1 MSGIEGHNGYYLRKS
16 GERVSELLSRQFIV
30 PTLPSAPTSTTL
42 RWRDGEYDVDF
53 RVGEMCRVRQGG
65 EWMFYRLDD
74 ISNGVAVWSN
84 ANASELPDMTD
95 YYTKQEVDSRLEDK
109 ADVTDLPDLDNY
121 YTKRQV
127 DDLISD
133 IESPGGGG
141 GGVVYITQEEY
152 DALKEADSIVERKIY
167 FVTINDEPS
176 ALYIGKI
183 LIAQR
188 EEGQKG
194 FTYNFPIIF

>member
-65 EWMFYRLDD
+65 EWVFYRLDD

-127 DDLISD
+127 DGLISD

>member
-65 EWMFYRLDD
+65 EWVFYRLDD

-109 ADVTDLPDLDNY
+109 ADVDDLGDY

-133 IESPGGGG
+133 IETPGGGG

>member
-109 ADVTDLPDLDNY
+109 ADVTDLGDY

>member
-65 EWMFYRLDD
+65 EWVFYRLDD
-74 ISNGVAVWSN
+74 VSNGVAVWSN

-109 ADVTDLPDLDNY
+109 ADVDDLGDY

-133 IESPGGGG
+133 IETPGGSG

>member
-65 EWMFYRLDD
+65 EWVFYRLDD

-133 IESPGGGG
+133 IEVPGGGG

>member
-65 EWMFYRLDD
+65 EWVFYRLDD

-109 ADVTDLPDLDNY
+109 ADVTDLGDY

-133 IESPGGGG
+133 IEPPGGGG

>member
-65 EWMFYRLDD
+65 EWVFYRLDD
-74 ISNGVAVWSN
+74 VSNGVAVWSN

-109 ADVTDLPDLDNY
+109 ADVTDLPDLDDY

-133 IESPGGGG
+133 IEAPGGG

-152 DALKEADSIVERKIY
+152 DALKETDSIVERKIY

>member
-42 RWRDGEYDVDF
+42 KWRDGEYDVDF
-53 RVGEMCRVRQGG
+53 RVGEMCRVRQDG
-65 EWMFYRLDD
+65 EWVFYRLDD
-74 ISNGVAVWSN
+74 VSNGVAIWSN

-109 ADVTDLPDLDNY
+109 ADVTDLPDLDDY

-133 IESPGGGG
+133 IEVPGGG

-152 DALKEADSIVERKIY
+152 DALKETDSIVERKIY

>member
-65 EWMFYRLDD
+65 EWVFYRLDD

-95 YYTKQEVDSRLEDK
+95 YYTKKEVDSRLKDK

>member
-65 EWMFYRLDD
+65 EWVFYRLDD
-74 ISNGVAVWSN
+74 VSNGVAVWSN

-109 ADVTDLPDLDNY
+109 ADVTDLPDLDDY

-133 IESPGGGG
+133 IEAPGGGG

-152 DALKEADSIVERKIY
+152 DALKETDSIVERKIY

>member
-1 MSGIEGHNGYYLRKS
+1 MSGIEGHNGYYLQKS

-65 EWMFYRLDD
+65 EWVFYRLDD

-109 ADVTDLPDLDNY
+109 ADVDDLGDY

-133 IESPGGGG
+133 IETPGGSG

>member
-65 EWMFYRLDD
+65 DWVFYRLDD

-109 ADVTDLPDLDNY
+109 ADVDDLGDY

-133 IESPGGGG
+133 IETPGGSG

>member
-65 EWMFYRLDD
+65 EWVFYRLDD

-152 DALKEADSIVERKIY
+152 DTLKEADSIVERKIY

>member
-65 EWMFYRLDD
+65 EWVFYRLDD
-74 ISNGVAVWSN
+74 VSNGVAVWSN

-109 ADVTDLPDLDNY
+109 ADVDDLGDY

-133 IESPGGGG
+133 IEAPGGGG

-152 DALKEADSIVERKIY
+152 DALKETDSIVERKIY

>member
-65 EWMFYRLDD
+65 EWVFYRLDD

-109 ADVTDLPDLDNY
+109 ADVTDLPDLDSY

>member
-65 EWMFYRLDD
+65 EWVFYRLDD
-74 ISNGVAVWSN
+74 VSNGVAVWSN

-133 IESPGGGG
+133 IEAPGGGG

-152 DALKEADSIVERKIY
+152 DALKETDSIVERKIY

>member
-65 EWMFYRLDD
+65 EWVFYRLDD
-74 ISNGVAVWSN
+74 VSNGVAVWSN

-141 GGVVYITQEEY
+141 GVVYITQEEY

>member
-65 EWMFYRLDD
+65 EWVFYRLDD

-109 ADVTDLPDLDNY
+109 ADVTDLPDLDDY

-133 IESPGGGG
+133 IEAPGGGG

>member
-65 EWMFYRLDD
+65 EWVFYRLDD
-74 ISNGVAVWSN
+74 VSNGVAIWSN

-109 ADVTDLPDLDNY
+109 ADVDDLGDY

-133 IESPGGGG
+133 IEAPGGGG

-152 DALKEADSIVERKIY
+152 DALKETDSIVERKIY

>member
-65 EWMFYRLDD
+65 EWVFYRLDD
-74 ISNGVAVWSN
+74 VSNGVAVWSN

>member
-42 RWRDGEYDVDF
+42 KWRDGEYDVDF

-65 EWMFYRLDD
+65 EWVFYRLDD
-74 ISNGVAVWSN
+74 VSNGVAVWSN

-127 DDLISD
+127 DGLISD

>member
-65 EWMFYRLDD
+65 EWVFYRLDD

-109 ADVTDLPDLDNY
+109 ADVTDLPDLDDY

-133 IESPGGGG
+133 IEVPGGGG

>member
-65 EWMFYRLDD
+65 EWVFYRLDD

-133 IESPGGGG
+133 IETPGGSG

>member
-65 EWMFYRLDD
+65 EWVFYRLDD
-74 ISNGVAVWSN
+74 VSNGVAVWNN

-109 ADVTDLPDLDNY
+109 ADVDDLGDY

>member
-65 EWMFYRLDD
+65 EWVFYRLDD

-109 ADVTDLPDLDNY
+109 ADVDDLGDY
-121 YTKRQV
+121 YTKQQV

-133 IESPGGGG
+133 IETPGGSG

>member
-65 EWMFYRLDD
+65 EWVFYRLDD

-95 YYTKQEVDSRLEDK
+95 YYTKQEVDSKLEDK
-109 ADVTDLPDLDNY
+109 ADVDDLGDY

-133 IESPGGGG
+133 IEAPGGGG

>member
-53 RVGEMCRVRQGG
+53 RVGEMCRTRQGG
-65 EWMFYRLDD
+65 EWVFYRLDD

>member
-65 EWMFYRLDD
+65 EWVFYRLDD
-74 ISNGVAVWSN
+74 TSNGVAVWSN

-109 ADVTDLPDLDNY
+109 ADVDDLGDY

-133 IESPGGGG
+133 IESPGGSG

>member
-65 EWMFYRLDD
+65 EWVFYRLDD
-74 ISNGVAVWSN
+74 VSNGVAVWSN

-109 ADVTDLPDLDNY
+109 ADVEDLPDLGDY

-133 IESPGGGG
+133 IEAPGGGG

>member
-65 EWMFYRLDD
+65 EWVFYRLDD

>member
-65 EWMFYRLDD
+65 EWVFYRLDD

-194 FTYNFPIIF
+194 FAYNFPIIF

>member
-65 EWMFYRLDD
+65 EWVFYRLDD

-95 YYTKQEVDSRLEDK
+95 YYTKQEVDSKLEDK
-109 ADVTDLPDLDNY
+109 ADVADLPDLDNY

-133 IESPGGGG
+133 IEVPGGGG

>member
-65 EWMFYRLDD
+65 EWVFYRLDD
-74 ISNGVAVWSN
+74 VSNGVAVWSN

-133 IESPGGGG
+133 IEAPGGG

-152 DALKEADSIVERKIY
+152 DALKETDSIVERKIY

>member
-65 EWMFYRLDD
+65 EWVFYRLDD

-109 ADVTDLPDLDNY
+109 ADVDDLGDY

-133 IESPGGGG
+133 IEAPGGSG

>member
-65 EWMFYRLDD
+65 EWVFYRLDD

-133 IESPGGGG
+133 IETPGGGG

>member
-65 EWMFYRLDD
+65 EWVFYRLDD
-74 ISNGVAVWSN
+74 VSNGVAVWSN

-95 YYTKQEVDSRLEDK
+95 YYTKQEVDSRFEDK
-109 ADVTDLPDLDNY
+109 ADVEDLPDLGDY

-133 IESPGGGG
+133 IEAPGGGG

-167 FVTINDEPS
+167 FVTSHRHCTS
-176 ALYIGKI
+176 ARY
-183 LIAQR
+183 
-188 EEGQKG
+188 
-194 FTYNFPIIF
+194 

>member
-65 EWMFYRLDD
+65 EWVFYRLDD
-74 ISNGVAVWSN
+74 TSNGVAVWSN

-109 ADVTDLPDLDNY
+109 ADVDDLGDY

-133 IESPGGGG
+133 IEAPGGG

-152 DALKEADSIVERKIY
+152 DALKETDSIVERKIY

>member
-65 EWMFYRLDD
+65 EWVFYRLDD

-109 ADVTDLPDLDNY
+109 ADVTDLPDLDDY

>member
-65 EWMFYRLDD
+65 EWVFYRLDD

-109 ADVTDLPDLDNY
+109 ADATDLPDLDDY

-133 IESPGGGG
+133 IEVPGGGG

>member
-65 EWMFYRLDD
+65 EWVFYRLDD

-109 ADVTDLPDLDNY
+109 ADVDDLGDY

-133 IESPGGGG
+133 IETPGGSG